1 MGTQKLCACDL
12 TRQSLMSEDIDFV
25 DTVKQPFA
33 AIVKDLSEV
42 THDGLWL
49 NPFRGIPRGR
59 GLSRFDVIYLDENCQ
74 VLEYVENYAEVEFAP
89 IGRVAASALILPAHA
104 LTSTHIQN
112 GDQLRICEG
121 SKALA
126 GMDDESLAA
135 DEGDS
140 FQCLR
145 KNGLLIT
152 QAQKRAL
159 EQQVIEAETAQGVGN
174 EGKPSLKIRFLRW
187 LFPAASDRR
196 RGERMPAP
204 ELIAYYW
211 TGGAP
216 QAYQIGN
223 VSQSGLYMLTE
234 ERWLPGTRILMTLQK
249 QDGGKAQSE
258 VIHRVESEVVRWGTD
273 GVGCAFVE
281 SGFVD
286 LNSGEVVENQKFD
299 REAFEQFLCRAR
311 RPASGTGNLGFSS
324 EDRR

>member
-33 AIVKDLSEV
+33 AILKDLSDV

-104 LTSTHIQN
+104 LTSAHIQN

-126 GMDDESLAA
+126 GLDDESLAA

-145 KNGLLIT
+145 KNGLLIS

-159 EQQVIEAETAQGVGN
+159 EQQVLEAETPQCVGN
-174 EGKPSLKIRFLRW
+174 EEKLSLKIRFLRW

-216 QAYQIGN
+216 QGYQIGN

-234 ERWLPGTRILMTLQK
+234 ERWLPGTRIVMTLQRHD
-249 QDGGKAQSE
+249 DGEARSE
-258 VIHRVESEVVRWGTD
+258 EIHRVESEVIRWGVD
-273 GVGCAFVE
+273 GVGCSFVE

-299 REAFEQFLCRAR
+299 RKAFEHFLCRVR
-311 RPASGTGNLGFSS
+311 HPESGAGQSS
-324 EDRR
+324 VQ